1 VEENERCKRRSY
13 QLEEQVK
20 EFKEKIQNN
29 YQLIESCEREG
40 AEMQAFMKE
49 SLEEFLRSERE
60 RAIVE
65 PLHNKKPNVTD
76 FLKEVQTIRKE
87 K

>member
-1 VEENERCKRRSY
+1 MEENERCKRRSY
-13 QLEEQVK
+13 QLEEQIK
-20 EFKEKIQNN
+20 EFKEKIQDN

-40 AEMQAFMKE
+40 AQLQAFMKHC
-49 SLEEFLRSERE
+49 LQEFLKSERE

-65 PLHNKKPNVTD
+65 PFPNKKPNIND
-76 FLKEVQTIRKE
+76 FPKEMQAIRKE